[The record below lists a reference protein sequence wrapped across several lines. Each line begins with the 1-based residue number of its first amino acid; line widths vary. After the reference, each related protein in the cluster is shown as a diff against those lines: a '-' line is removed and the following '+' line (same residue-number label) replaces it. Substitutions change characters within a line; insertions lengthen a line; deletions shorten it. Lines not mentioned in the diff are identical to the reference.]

1 MSRPSTGPRGV
12 RGFTLAE
19 LVVVILILGILAV
32 VAVPRLATTS
42 DFEVQGTFDQVLSTV
57 RYAQKAAVAS
67 RSTVRVTFSAN
78 AVSVCYDSGGA
89 CGAAVTDPA
98 TGGALQSAGSS
109 TVSLSGTTF
118 TYDGLGRPSTGPLT
132 VSVAGGGFTR
142 TFTVEAETGH
152 AHP

>member
-1 MSRPSTGPRGV
+1 MRTLPTVPRGA

-32 VAVPRLATTS
+32 VAVPRLATTG
-42 DFEVQGTFDQVLSTV
+42 DFEVQGTFDQALSAV
-57 RYAQKAAVAS
+57 RYAQKAAIAS
-67 RSTVRVTFSAN
+67 RSTVRVTFSGN
-78 AVSVCYDSGGA
+78 AVSACYDSGGS
-89 CGAAVTDPA
+89 CGSAVTDPA
-98 TGGALQSAGSS
+98 GGGALQASGSS
-109 TVSLSGTTF
+109 TVTLSGTSF

>member
-1 MSRPSTGPRGV
+1 MSRCMTGPRGI

-42 DFEVQGTFDQVLSTV
+42 DFEVQGVYDQALSTV
-57 RYAQKAAVAS
+57 RYAQKVAIAS
-67 RSTVRVTFSAN
+67 RSTVRVAFAAN
-78 AVSVCYDSGGA
+78 AVSVCFDGGGA
-89 CGAAVTDPA
+89 CGSAVTDPVRNGSLRA
-98 TGGALQSAGSS
+98 AGSS
-109 TVSLSGTTF
+109 TVTLTGTTF
-118 TYDGLGRPSTGPLT
+118 TYDGLGRPSPGPVT
-132 VSVAGGGFTR
+132 VSVSGGGLTR